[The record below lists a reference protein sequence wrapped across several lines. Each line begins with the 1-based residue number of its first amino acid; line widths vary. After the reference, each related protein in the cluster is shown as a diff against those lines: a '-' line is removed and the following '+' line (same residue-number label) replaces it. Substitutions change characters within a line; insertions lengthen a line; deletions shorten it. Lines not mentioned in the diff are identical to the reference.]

1 MTCQLGSKA
10 PITLPD
16 GILSPSALPVQRY
29 GSKDLQMIPKYLLH
43 GAKQPQICYCDIIA
57 LLNHALGSVSYS
69 CALKIILRALQELFL
84 RYKSPCFHYDCPP
97 VIITIR
103 KRFSPSVI
111 EVPLQY
117 TGPLCLELLIIEA
130 TFNNQLLCQQSVTQ
144 QL

>member
-1 MTCQLGSKA
+1 MTYQFRSQA

-16 GILSPSALPVQRY
+16 GILSPTALPVRRY
-29 GSKDLQMIPKYLLH
+29 DSKDLQMIPKYTLH
-43 GAKQPQICYCDIIA
+43 GAKQPQICHSDIMA
-57 LLNHALGSVSYS
+57 LLNHALRSVSYS
-69 CALKIILRALQELFL
+69 CALKIILRALQELSL

-117 TGPLCLELLIIEA
+117 TGPLCSELLLIEP
-130 TFNNQLLCQQSVTQ
+130 TFNNQLLRQLSVTQ

>member
-1 MTCQLGSKA
+1 M
-10 PITLPD
+10 
-16 GILSPSALPVQRY
+16 
-29 GSKDLQMIPKYLLH
+29 
-43 GAKQPQICYCDIIA
+43 A

-144 QL
+144 QLWLVFLPLDQLQPSTPATDCSEAFWSIPSSSPKCSCVSTPIVTQLPLLERLKTL